1 MRNCILFTEGVDV
14 VSEMQ
19 VKPYNVYVTVAYP
32 PDTDTPGFAE
42 ENKTKVSMPLCALF
56 RVLNVG
62 NPFSPFSVFPPFGL
76 GAFSSARKLSSFQF
90 MCLQEASELSGTFI

>member
-1 MRNCILFTEGVDV
+1 MRGTQCGLARVDGNCILFTEGASV

-42 ENKTKVSMPLCALF
+42 ENKTKVSIPLCPDSG
-56 RVLNVG
+56 LNIG
-62 NPFSPFSVFPPFGL
+62 NPFSDFSLFTLQPTGHFHQL
-76 GAFSSARKLSSFQF
+76 GN
-90 MCLQEASELSGTFI
+90 

>member
-1 MRNCILFTEGVDV
+1 MV

-42 ENKTKVSMPLCALF
+42 ENKTKVSMLVFNAGNLF
-56 RVLNVG
+56 SDFFSFHTLARRPFFSQKIEFLSIYVL
-62 NPFSPFSVFPPFGL
+62 
-76 GAFSSARKLSSFQF
+76 AR
-90 MCLQEASELSGTFI
+90 EASELSGTFIPNLGQCSHIFKSHEFF

>member
-1 MRNCILFTEGVDV
+1 MQAGEGVWHFVLFTEGAPV

-42 ENKTKVSMPLCALF
+42 ENKTKVSLPLAPTPVCHVRNPHSDSLF
-56 RVLNVG
+56 TRQPAG
-62 NPFSPFSVFPPFGL
+62 H
-76 GAFSSARKLSSFQF
+76 
-90 MCLQEASELSGTFI
+90 FISQKVVISQDV

>member
-1 MRNCILFTEGVDV
+1 MLITQAWQPLQAGARGREMIPRPLKGAHV

-42 ENKTKVSMPLCALF
+42 ENKTKVSAPLCP
-56 RVLNVG
+56 V
-62 NPFSPFSVFPPFGL
+62 
-76 GAFSSARKLSSFQF
+76 SSL
-90 MCLQEASELSGTFI
+90 

>member
-62 NPFSPFSVFPPFGL
+62 NPFSHFLSFHP
-76 GAFSSARKLSSFQF
+76 SAWGHFHQ
-90 MCLQEASELSGTFI
+90 SEN

>member
-1 MRNCILFTEGVDV
+1 MQNWTLFTEGAYV

-42 ENKTKVSMPLCALF
+42 ENKTKVSIPLF
-56 RVLNVG
+56 RAFNVV
-62 NPFSPFSVFPPFGL
+62 NLPFSIF
-76 GAFSSARKLSSFQF
+76 
-90 MCLQEASELSGTFI
+90 

>member
-1 MRNCILFTEGVDV
+1 MV

-42 ENKTKVSMPLCALF
+42 ENRTKVSILVFNAGKRF
-56 RVLNVG
+56 SDFSFSH
-62 NPFSPFSVFPPFGL
+62 FSPQ
-76 GAFSSARKLSSFQF
+76 AIF
-90 MCLQEASELSGTFI
+90 MCQKIEFLSIMCSLERPLNFLELPSKSWTMQPYFQKS